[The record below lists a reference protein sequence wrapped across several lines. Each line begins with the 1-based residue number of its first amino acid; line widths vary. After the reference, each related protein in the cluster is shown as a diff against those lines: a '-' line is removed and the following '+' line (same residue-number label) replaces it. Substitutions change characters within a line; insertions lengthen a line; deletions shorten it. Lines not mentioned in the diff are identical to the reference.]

1 MKRFSTRILVT
12 LSVLVAL
19 QVILTRFCSFNA
31 WNVRIG
37 LGFTAL
43 VIAGIFYGPVAA
55 ALVGGLGD
63 FIGAVAF
70 PTGPYF
76 PGFTLTQILMGAV
89 FGLMLYQKHSSE
101 PLFSN
106 GQFTSSEPAL
116 LRSGSVSMILRIAVA
131 VLINQCVLSLLLNTF
146 WISFVYGSSFTGL
159 LSTRVMQAAVTAP
172 IQMIIIYTLSCV
184 LKRADIRNVLAV

>member
-63 FIGAVAF
+63 FIGAAAF

-101 PLFSN
+101 TLFSK

-116 LRSGSVSMILRIAVA
+116 LRSGSVSMILSIAVA

-172 IQMIIIYTLSCV
+172 IQMIIIYTLSCI